1 MTHSTKQDLMKFL
14 PSQCVLTKM
23 ALIHH
28 HSLKAI
34 QAVLA
39 IGRDS
44 HHYARIDKA
53 KKGAANRA
61 SKNGLGAK
69 TTSLFAMYTM

>member
-1 MTHSTKQDLMKFL
+1 
-14 PSQCVLTKM
+14 M

-44 HHYARIDKA
+44 HHYARIDKE
-53 KKGAANRA
+53 KKAPPIVHPKMDFSRQNLEQ
-61 SKNGLGAK
+61 K
-69 TTSLFAMYTM
+69 

>member
-1 MTHSTKQDLMKFL
+1 
-14 PSQCVLTKM
+14 M

-28 HSLKAI
+28 YSLKTI

-44 HHYARIDKA
+44 HHYAQIDKA
-53 KKGAANRA
+53 KKGAADRA
-61 SKNGLGAK
+61 SKNGLFPAKFGAK
-69 TTSLFAMYTM
+69 LTSLFATYTM

>member
-1 MTHSTKQDLMKFL
+1 MKFL
-14 PSQCVLTKM
+14 PSRCILSKM

-28 HSLKAI
+28 HSLKTI

-44 HHYARIDKA
+44 HHYARIDRA
-53 KKGAANRA
+53 KKVPLIVHPKMDFSWQNLEQ
-61 SKNGLGAK
+61 K
-69 TTSLFAMYTM
+69 